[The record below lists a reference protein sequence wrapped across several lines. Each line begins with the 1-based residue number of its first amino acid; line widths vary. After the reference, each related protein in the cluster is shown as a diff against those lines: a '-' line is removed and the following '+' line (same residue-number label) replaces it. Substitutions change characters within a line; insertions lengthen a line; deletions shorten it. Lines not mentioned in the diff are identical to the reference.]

1 MMTDLDIDCIYVNGD
16 SWAYGSELRDP
27 ARPDIKNDFDVV
39 HDTYRQAHNWP
50 GLLGKEYNLP
60 VINSGWAGGSNHRIL
75 RTTITDITNLKREGR
90 KPLAIIAW
98 TQMQR
103 FELYNAENDH
113 WIEFVG
119 PSAAGNRK
127 IGLEM
132 WEKYSND
139 RSDLTQYLQHLIL
152 MDAFLKTNSVPYVG
166 TNIFRHNFNI
176 LEDLAVD
183 PQFAPYLHQ
192 LSKVVGIERHLY
204 NASVSQILIPH
215 LDIKYGPGGHPLEA
229 GQLVIAE
236 HFKNK
241 INQQYNFTSTG
252 ITGTA

>member
-1 MMTDLDIDCIYVNGD
+1 MIDLDVDCLYINGD
-16 SWAYGSELRDP
+16 SWAYGSELRNQS
-27 ARPDIKNDFDVV
+27 RLDITNDFDPV
-39 HDTYRQAHNWP
+39 HDKYRRQHNWA
-50 GLLGKEYNLP
+50 GLLGRQLNLP
-60 VINSGWAGGSNHRIL
+60 IINNSWAGGSNQRIM
-75 RTTITDITNLKREGR
+75 RTTLSDLTNLKREGR
-90 KPLAIIAW
+90 KPFAVIAW

-103 FELYNAENDH
+103 FELYDAKNEH
-113 WIEFVG
+113 WHEFVG
-119 PSAAGNRK
+119 PAAANNPK
-127 IGLEM
+127 IGLDI
-132 WEKYSND
+132 WQNYSTD
-139 RSDLTQYLQHLIL
+139 RSDVLMYLQQLVY

-241 INQQYNFTSTG
+241 INQEFNIT
-252 ITGTA
+252 ITGTKGTA